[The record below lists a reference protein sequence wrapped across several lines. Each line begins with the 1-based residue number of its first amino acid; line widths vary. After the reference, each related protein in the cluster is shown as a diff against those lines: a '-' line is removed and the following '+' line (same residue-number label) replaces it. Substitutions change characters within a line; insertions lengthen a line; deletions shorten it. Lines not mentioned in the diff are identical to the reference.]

1 MKALVIGAGGVG
13 RAIANI
19 ASRRSFIESMVIA
32 DRTLARAEEA
42 VARVKDPRFS
52 AAMVNAA
59 ELEDIRDLIRK
70 ADPDV
75 VINAVDPRFVMPIF
89 LACEIENTN
98 YIDMAMS
105 LSRKHPHYPYTET
118 GVKLGDEQFAR
129 DFNWDERKIYA
140 LIGMGVEPGMS
151 DIFAKYA
158 SEHLFSRIDSCT
170 ILDGSNLRVE
180 GYDFAP
186 SFSIWTTIEECLNPP
201 LVWEDGRGWYTTT
214 PFSELEI
221 FDFPEGIGPVECV
234 NVEHEEVNM
243 LPRTM
248 DAKKVAFKYG
258 LGTEFISVLKT
269 LHALGLDKINPVW
282 VRSKSGKSQVAPRD
296 LVAAVLPDPASLVD
310 VMTGKTCAGTLVT
323 GKGKDGKP
331 LGKSNRSFEYDNV
344 TDKYVTFLLE
354 EMIPLAESKGY
365 KISKDPKRRGIA
377 GASSGGICAFN
388 AAWQRPDAFSKVFTT
403 IGSFTNIRGVLS
415 NGKEVGG
422 DQFPRMVMES
432 PKKDIRIYSQDG
444 THDLTNQ
451 FGVWPEAN
459 QKMAEAWK
467 AKGYDYKF
475 VMGEGTHNGRHGA
488 MLLPEA
494 LTWLWRDVR

>member
-59 ELEDIRDLIRK
+59 ELEDIRELIRK

-89 LACEIENTN
+89 L
-98 YIDMAMS
+98 
-105 LSRKHPHYPYTET
+105 
-118 GVKLGDEQFAR
+118 GDEQFAR
-129 DFNWDERKIYA
+129 DYNWDERKIFA

-151 DIFAKYA
+151 DVFAKYA

-180 GYDFAP
+180 GFDFAP

-234 NVEHEEVNM
+234 NVEHEEVV
-243 LPRTM
+243 LIPQKI
-248 DAKKVAFKYG
+248 DAKKVNFKYG
-258 LGTEFISVLKT
+258 LGAEFITILKT
-269 LHALGLDKINPVW
+269 INMLGMDRKETVE
-282 VRSKSGKSQVAPRD
+282 VQGVSVSPRD
-296 LVAAVLPDPASLVD
+296 LLTASLPDPATLGER
-310 VMTGKTCAGTLVT
+310 MRGKTCAGALIKGLDKQGNPKAVYIYNVVDNAWSMKEFGDQAVVWQTAINPVIALELIHT
-323 GKGKDGKP
+323 GAWKP
-331 LGKSNRSFEYDNV
+331 LGVNGPEWFESKPFLD
-344 TDKYVTFLLE
+344 LLE
-354 EMIPLAESKGY
+354 EYGTSWHIRDEDAS
-365 KISKDPKRRGIA
+365 GIV
-377 GASSGGICAFN
+377 
-388 AAWQRPDAFSKVFTT
+388 K
-403 IGSFTNIRGVLS
+403 
-415 NGKEVGG
+415 
-422 DQFPRMVMES
+422 
-432 PKKDIRIYSQDG
+432 
-444 THDLTNQ
+444 
-451 FGVWPEAN
+451 
-459 QKMAEAWK
+459 
-467 AKGYDYKF
+467 
-475 VMGEGTHNGRHGA
+475 
-488 MLLPEA
+488 
-494 LTWLWRDVR
+494 